1 MSKNFNREVRI
12 TGGWL
17 YVNETEIITP
27 AWAIVTTTPIVTT
40 DLTTTWNTL
49 LWNWTWD
56 TCAVSWTLSVAWLIT
71 ATAWITW
78 KIIMPST
85 QTIAAWWTTS
95 AIDLTKFHHN
105 IDADAWGDIFTV
117 ANWTAGQ
124 LVFIVLKTA
133 TGTATITPVTFLWG
147 TSILLN
153 DVWESVLLYY
163 SALWWQIVWWYGFTV
178 S

>member
-1 MSKNFNREVRI
+1 
-12 TGGWL
+12 
-17 YVNETEIITP
+17 
-27 AWAIVTTTPIVTT
+27 
-40 DLTTTWNTL
+40 
-49 LWNWTWD
+49 
-56 TCAVSWTLSVAWLIT
+56 
-71 ATAWITW
+71 
-78 KIIMPST
+78 MPST
-85 QTIAAWWTTS
+85 QTIATWWTTS

-124 LVFIVLKTA
+124 LVLIVLKTA
-133 TGTATITPVTFLWG
+133 TGTATITPATFLWG